1 VGEDKEEDEVEDEEE
16 SEEEEEEEDNDRGGN
31 MTIQEFLE
39 DSKTVDENYR
49 VVSDVNTALGKI
61 DLLVRLVV

>member
-1 VGEDKEEDEVEDEEE
+1 MGEDKEDDEVEDEEE
-16 SEEEEEEEDNDRGGN
+16 SEEEEEEEEDNDRGGN

-49 VVSDVNTALGKI
+49 VVSHVNTSLGTTN
-61 DLLVRLVV
+61 LLQ